1 MSTDTR
7 NKRDFDL
14 IVWGASGF
22 TGRLVAEYLL
32 GQYGAD
38 GELRWAMAGRNQAK
52 LESVRKGIGPGS
64 EAIPILI
71 ADSHDP
77 ASLDAL
83 VNQTS
88 VICSTVGPFAK
99 YGSELVAA
107 CAQAGTHYCDITGEV
122 QWVRRMIDA
131 HEEQARA
138 SGARIVNCCGFDSI
152 PSDLGCLFVN
162 RAMENRHGS
171 ACEEVKMR
179 VRRMR
184 GAFSGGTFASML
196 NAVEEARRDPKARK
210 SMGNPYGLN
219 PIGETSGPDGPD
231 QSSPRWD
238 ADVNSWTAPFVMA
251 AINTRVVRRSNALM
265 DYEYGRDF
273 RYSEAMMTGR
283 GIGGWTR
290 AVSITGA
297 LAGFLL
303 ATTTS
308 PTRALVSKLM
318 PDPGEGPSPEDR
330 ERGFFDIVMVGKAGD
345 RVLRARVKADR
356 DPGYGATCKMLG
368 ESAACLAL
376 EGAKLDVEGGFW
388 TPAAAMGSRL
398 IARLENNAGMTFE
411 IEPDRPGSG

>member
-1 MSTDTR
+1 
-7 NKRDFDL
+7 
-14 IVWGASGF
+14 
-22 TGRLVAEYLL
+22 
-32 GQYGAD
+32 
-38 GELRWAMAGRNQAK
+38 
-52 LESVRKGIGPGS
+52 
-64 EAIPILI
+64 
-71 ADSHDP
+71 
-77 ASLDAL
+77 
-83 VNQTS
+83 
-88 VICSTVGPFAK
+88 
-99 YGSELVAA
+99 
-107 CAQAGTHYCDITGEV
+107 
-122 QWVRRMIDA
+122 
-131 HEEQARA
+131 
-138 SGARIVNCCGFDSI
+138 
-152 PSDLGCLFVN
+152 
-162 RAMENRHGS
+162 MENRHGS

-283 GIGGWTR
+283 GVGGWTR
-290 AVSITGA
+290 AVTITGA